1 MPDMFGDTF
10 LIMISLMGT
19 AAAAVT
25 AIMGPVIALFT
36 LLSAGCGVLLGAL
49 SGLTAGLGAAL
60 GGLGAV
66 GGGLGAVGGEL
77 GAVGGETLGSLR
89 EQVHQCIISFGKSRT
104 VCALFAHRFFI
115 CLILLWLCR

>member
-25 AIMGPVIALFT
+25 AMMGPVVALFT
-36 LLSAGCGVLLGAL
+36 LLSAGCGAFLGAL
-49 SGLTAGLGAAL
+49 SGFTAGLGAGL
-60 GGLGAV
+60 GG
-66 GGGLGAVGGEL
+66 L

-89 EQVHQCIISFGKSRT
+89 EQVHQCCIFLGKSRT
-104 VCALFAHRFFI
+104 VCALFVQRFF
-115 CLILLWLCR
+115 

>member
-1 MPDMFGDTF
+1 MFGDTF

-49 SGLTAGLGAAL
+49 SGLTAGLGA
-60 GGLGAV
+60 GL
-66 GGGLGAVGGEL
+66 GGLGAVGGEL